1 VVRQPSKTSDV
12 FDAWGAAPVKERL
25 KVLKGARH
33 RIARQASA
41 FAGAISPELAR
52 TAADTLVAEVLP
64 LLEACRF
71 LEREAE
77 EILAVRRLG
86 RRGLPFWLAGVDSE
100 VQRVALG
107 KVLVIGPANYPL
119 FLPGVQTLQALV
131 AGNAVVW
138 KPGQGGRA
146 VAEIF
151 AEALYV
157 AGLPRELLRVTDES
171 VEAGRAELQVG
182 ADKVFFTGSAATGR
196 AILRE
201 LAETATPCVMELSGC
216 DAVVVLPSADLER
229 VVAALAFGM
238 RLNGSATCMAPRRV
252 FLIDATEERKQR
264 LIGQLLTAL
273 DWVEG
278 ILLPE
283 PVQRQLSE
291 LLAAATQMSAQVHG
305 ELDEKQRPI
314 FVTNVIPSM
323 EIARADVFAP
333 LLMLMEVSSEAEVLT
348 ALEECPYALTA
359 AVFGEERAG
368 RSLAEKIA
376 AGTMLVND
384 LIVPTADPR
393 VPFGGRRRS
402 GFGVTRGAEGLL
414 EMSAVKVVSVRR
426 GQSLRHFEATTER
439 HEGLFGGLILAAHAG
454 TWAERWRGIKQLM
467 AAVRELRSK

>member
-1 VVRQPSKTSDV
+1 
-12 FDAWGAAPVKERL
+12 
-25 KVLKGARH
+25 
-33 RIARQASA
+33 
-41 FAGAISPELAR
+41 
-52 TAADTLVAEVLP
+52 
-64 LLEACRF
+64 
-71 LEREAE
+71 
-77 EILAVRRLG
+77 
-86 RRGLPFWLAGVDSE
+86 
-100 VQRVALG
+100 
-107 KVLVIGPANYPL
+107 
-119 FLPGVQTLQALV
+119 
-131 AGNAVVW
+131 
-138 KPGQGGRA
+138 
-146 VAEIF
+146 
-151 AEALYV
+151 
-157 AGLPRELLRVTDES
+157 
-171 VEAGRAELQVG
+171 
-182 ADKVFFTGSAATGR
+182 
-196 AILRE
+196 
-201 LAETATPCVMELSGC
+201 
-216 DAVVVLPSADLER
+216 VVVLPSADLER